1 MFDLKSMSNDSMMKT
16 FIVAS
21 ALCLVCSV
29 IVSGAATALKPVQT
43 LNKALDKQRNILQVA
58 GLTDTS
64 QSIEERF
71 KFIETRIVDMA
82 SGDYV
87 DSIDVVTFDQRKAS
101 KDPAQSLSL
110 SNDQDIANIGSRAK
124 YGKVYLLK
132 DGDAVSKI
140 IIPVKGY
147 GLWSTMYGFVA
158 LQTDANTISDVTF
171 YEHNETPG
179 LGGEIQNRGWQKVWQ
194 GKQIYNAQSQPAFEV
209 IKGRVDGNTPNQEHK
224 VDGLAGATL
233 TSNGVTNLVRFWVG
247 ENGFGPYLKKIKAS
261 QVASSV
267 LSSSND
273 IVRHN
278 STSVALTPTA
288 LTTATGGK

>member
-1 MFDLKSMSNDSMMKT
+1 MFGLKSMSNDSMLKT

-43 LNKALDKQRNILQVA
+43 YNKALDKQRNILQVA

-64 QSIEERF
+64 QTIEERF
-71 KFIETRIVDMA
+71 KQIETRIVDMA
-82 SGDYV
+82 SGEYV
-87 DSIDVVTFDQRKAS
+87 DSVDVETYDQRKAS
-101 KDPAQSLSL
+101 KDPAQSVSL
-110 SNDQDIANIGSRAK
+110 SNEQDSAKIGSRAK

-132 DGDAVSKI
+132 EGDAVSKI

-158 LQTDANTISDVTF
+158 LQTDANTISDITF

-179 LGGEIQNRGWQKVWQ
+179 LGGEIQNRSWQKVWQ
-194 GKQIYNAQSQPAFEV
+194 GKQIYDEQSKPVFELV
-209 IKGRVDGNTPNQEHK
+209 KGRVDSNTPNQQYK

-233 TSNGVTNLVRFWVG
+233 TSNGVTNLMRFWVG

-261 QVASSV
+261 KSVSSTVSSV
-267 LSSSND
+267 E
-273 IVRHN
+273 
-278 STSVALTPTA
+278 STSAALTVTA
-288 LTTATGGK
+288 GGK